1 MPKIIEE
8 FEDEEEPSQFDED
21 DTEEEFEEPL
31 PPKKVERRGRPRK
44 NPSPIAKR
52 KVPQPPQPQTNPG
65 EVAVKRRYGVVPPQ
79 PIRIIDAE
87 SNEVFG
93 EGEFAVYQVLSE
105 ILERLERIENNIGSM
120 LDG

>member
-52 KVPQPPQPQTNPG
+52 KVPQPPQTNPG